1 MKLGIMTGA
10 IPDPDAT
17 IDGFIEL
24 ARDVERRGFASLWM
38 ANTRGHD
45 AVTAMAIAGRETSK
59 IEVGTAVTPIQPRHP
74 AALAQQALSA
84 SALARGRF
92 TLGIGLSHKIVIEG
106 SLGLSYAQPAKTM
119 REYLQIL
126 APLLRGEGAAFSGD
140 LYSSKIEIM
149 MNAAVMPVPLIV
161 AALGPMMLDLAGR
174 YSDGTVLWMTGP
186 RTIGQHVVPGI
197 GAGAKASG
205 RPAPR
210 IIAGFPVV
218 LSNKPDETRGKVSE
232 ILQVYGQLPSY
243 RAMMDREGA
252 ATPGDIAL
260 VGDAAALDAAILQV
274 QEAGATEMISVLLET
289 EPGAKDRTMDYLQGR
304 L

>member
-1 MKLGIMTGA
+1 
-10 IPDPDAT
+10 
-17 IDGFIEL
+17 
-24 ARDVERRGFASLWM
+24 
-38 ANTRGHD
+38 
-45 AVTAMAIAGRETSK
+45 
-59 IEVGTAVTPIQPRHP
+59 
-74 AALAQQALSA
+74 
-84 SALARGRF
+84 
-92 TLGIGLSHKIVIEG
+92 
-106 SLGLSYAQPAKTM
+106 M

-126 APLLRGEGAAFSGD
+126 APLLRGEGAAFKGD
-140 LYSSKIEIM
+140 LYSSKIEIV

-161 AALGPMMLDLAGR
+161 AALGPLMLDLAGR
-174 YSDGTVLWMTGP
+174 YSDGTALWMTGP
-186 RTIGQHVVPGI
+186 RTIGQHVVPSI
-197 GAGAKASG
+197 IAGAKAAS

-218 LSNKPDETRGKVSE
+218 LSNKPDETREKVSE

-260 VGDAAALDAAILQV
+260 VGDAAALDAAISQV

-289 EPGAKDRTMDYLQGR
+289 EPGAKDRTLDYLQGR